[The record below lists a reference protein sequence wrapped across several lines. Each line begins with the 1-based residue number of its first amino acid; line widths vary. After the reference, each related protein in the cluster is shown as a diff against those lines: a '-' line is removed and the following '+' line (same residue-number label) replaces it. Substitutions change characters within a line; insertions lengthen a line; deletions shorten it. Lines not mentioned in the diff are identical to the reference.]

1 MTHLRL
7 AWVLRA
13 GTGLSTGLL
22 PGACATKAPPRAT
35 VEQVSDSA
43 AAVSKASAAL
53 GNIPNSPYRVT
64 RFERRDSM
72 YVIELIPEPSD
83 PRVVDLGGGLVM
95 VYFDGRVEI
104 VQRYR

>member
-1 MTHLRL
+1 
-7 AWVLRA
+7 
-13 GTGLSTGLL
+13 
-22 PGACATKAPPRAT
+22 
-35 VEQVSDSA
+35 
-43 AAVSKASAAL
+43 
-53 GNIPNSPYRVT
+53 
-64 RFERRDSM
+64 M